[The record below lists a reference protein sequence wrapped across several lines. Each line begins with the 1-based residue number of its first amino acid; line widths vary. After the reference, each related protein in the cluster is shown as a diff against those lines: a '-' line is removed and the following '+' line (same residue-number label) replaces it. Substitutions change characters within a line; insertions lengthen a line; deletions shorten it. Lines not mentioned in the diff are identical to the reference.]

1 MNGAYTRSKTRG
13 PEVSDRL
20 LAPILRAAHTRV
32 VTLNDEEVDWPQLVA
47 AACDAWLGGI
57 VLEAIERHG
66 WSVELPQMQ
75 QLRWQAS
82 QIQRVNGR
90 ILRALSTAAFELRK
104 GDVEVLV
111 LKGAALNL
119 TLYETLDRRS
129 MSDLDFLVKERDLD
143 RATMLLEQA
152 GFRRGAEFVRHDFF
166 PQYHYA
172 VEYVSPGSDAVRIDL
187 HVRPFRPLRYAT
199 IDSESFWS
207 GACVVDVGGASV
219 RVAADEEQFVHL
231 AAHSAFHGHNRL
243 VWLYDLCR
251 LVDTAGRDLDWD
263 RVVTICRQL
272 KLVLPIRK
280 ALQKVENLWGPMV
293 PDHIRSSIASVRVGW
308 RDRLCLAQTPH
319 DATRPIRHIVVNLLC
334 MRGVINRFGYVLRVL
349 LPDRGHMGEVYSRR
363 HRGWL
368 VAAHARRVLYTLLR
382 PAIRSIGLLRPSA

>member
-1 MNGAYTRSKTRG
+1 MLSQTCG

-20 LAPILRAAHTRV
+20 LAPILRAAHTRA
-32 VTLNDEEVDWPQLVA
+32 VTLKAEEVNWPQLVG

-90 ILRALSTAAFELRK
+90 ILRTLSTAAFELRK
-104 GDVEVLV
+104 GDVEVLA

-129 MSDLDFLVKERDLD
+129 MSDLDFLVRECDLD

-172 VEYVSPGSDAVRIDL
+172 VEYVSPGSLSDRRQQDYGHHADRNTE
-187 HVRPFRPLRYAT
+187 RR
-199 IDSESFWS
+199 ES
-207 GACVVDVGGASV
+207 GAQGVS
-219 RVAADEEQFVHL
+219 
-231 AAHSAFHGHNRL
+231 
-243 VWLYDLCR
+243 
-251 LVDTAGRDLDWD
+251 
-263 RVVTICRQL
+263 
-272 KLVLPIRK
+272 
-280 ALQKVENLWGPMV
+280 LQG
-293 PDHIRSSIASVRVGW
+293 
-308 RDRLCLAQTPH
+308 
-319 DATRPIRHIVVNLLC
+319 ATRVPKQ
-334 MRGVINRFGYVLRVL
+334 
-349 LPDRGHMGEVYSRR
+349 LP
-363 HRGWL
+363 
-368 VAAHARRVLYTLLR
+368 
-382 PAIRSIGLLRPSA
+382 